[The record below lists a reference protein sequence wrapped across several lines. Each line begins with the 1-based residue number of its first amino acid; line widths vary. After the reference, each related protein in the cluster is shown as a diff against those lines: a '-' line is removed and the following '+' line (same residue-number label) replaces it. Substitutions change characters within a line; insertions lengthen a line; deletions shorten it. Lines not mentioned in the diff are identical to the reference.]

1 MADKNIVKA
10 KKSERRRR
18 RIRGKI
24 LGTGERPRLSV
35 AKSLRNVFVQ
45 VIDDEKHA
53 TLVGLSSNSKE
64 MKTLI
69 TDKDN
74 RVAAAKKVGQR
85 LAELAKEK
93 GITSVV
99 FDRNRYQF
107 HGRVKAVADGAR
119 EGGLEF

>member
-74 RVAAAKKVGQR
+74 RVAAAKKVGQK